1 MGLRQPFDEGHLQDV
16 YRFIYRHVG
25 NREEAEELTEQTFLQ
40 AVRAQS
46 NTAGPPSAQRT
57 EMSLRRAARKV
68 VAAYLGQAY
77 LCYLTAPSCELGAES
92 GDELDCAPTDA
103 ATTAQRIF
111 ARLPARDSEL
121 LTYRLLHNYSLAETA
136 NRMGLSIKEALALQW
151 SALARATQVAARE
164 EDDEA
169 ARCPVP
175 CAAGDGVQ

>member
-1 MGLRQPFDEGHLQDV
+1 MGLRQPFDDDHLQDV
-16 YRFIYRHVG
+16 YHFIYRHVG
-25 NREEAEELTEQTFLQ
+25 NREEAEELTEQAFMQ

-46 NTAGPPSAQRT
+46 NTAGPPSAQST
-57 EMSLRRAARKV
+57 ETSLRRAARKV

-77 LCYLTAPSCELGAES
+77 LCYVAAPSSELGDKS
-92 GDELDCAPTDA
+92 GDEPDCEPTDA

-136 NRMGLSIKEALALQW
+136 NRMGLSMKEALALQW
-151 SALARATQVAARE
+151 SALARATQVAARK

-169 ARCPVP
+169 TRRPVP
-175 CAAGDGVQ
+175 CAATDGAQ

>member
-16 YRFIYRHVG
+16 YHFIYRHVG
-25 NREEAEELTEQTFLQ
+25 NREEAEELTEQTFMQ
-40 AVRAQS
+40 AARAQS
-46 NTAGPPSAQRT
+46 NTAGPPSAQST
-57 EMSLRRAARKV
+57 QMSLRRAAHKV

-77 LCYLTAPSCELGAES
+77 LCSLAAPSSELGDES
-92 GDELDCAPTDA
+92 GDELDCEPTDA

-136 NRMGLSIKEALALQW
+136 NRMGLSMKEALALQW
-151 SALARATQVAARE
+151 SALTRATQVAARE

-175 CAAGDGVQ
+175 CAAGDGAQ